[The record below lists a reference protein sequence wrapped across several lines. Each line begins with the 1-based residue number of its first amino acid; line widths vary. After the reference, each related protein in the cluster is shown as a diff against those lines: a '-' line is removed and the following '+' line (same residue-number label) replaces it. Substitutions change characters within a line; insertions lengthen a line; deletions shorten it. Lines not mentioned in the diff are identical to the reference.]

1 MNADFLTDVRTGWA
15 LAANNIR
22 LQTRKHL
29 LGYSW
34 AIFTPVIYAACFLI
48 VKRGLA
54 SGAAADAD
62 HMVSVL
68 RAFTG
73 VTLLQMW
80 FQLLQETSGLIRHRK
95 SLLRG
100 MNISEYPLV
109 LAVLFEASF
118 GLLLRVLTIV
128 VAILFLGLSFPSS
141 ALAWLWVAIALAC
154 LPLTA
159 AAVGLLLAP
168 WSALYPDVGKAIS
181 TLNLPLLLLSPVFYA
196 ATAQTD
202 SLLYWI
208 NCFNPLASPLATLMD
223 AMAGRAPLYGPALL
237 TWMAL
242 SLVLMVASLRQLK
255 TQVPILLE
263 RLGA

>member
-1 MNADFLTDVRTGWA
+1 MSADFLNDVRTGWA

-34 AIFTPVIYAACFLI
+34 TIFTPVIYAACYLI
-48 VKRGLA
+48 VKRGIS
-54 SGAAADAD
+54 SGSTTDAA

-68 RAFTG
+68 RAFAG
-73 VTLLQMW
+73 VTLLQLW
-80 FQLLQETSGLIRHRK
+80 FQLLQETSRLIRHRK
-95 SLLRG
+95 ALLRG

-128 VAILFLGLSFPSS
+128 AAVFFLGLSFPHSMS
-141 ALAWLWVAIALAC
+141 AWLWLVTALIC

-159 AAVGLLLAP
+159 TAIGLLLAP
-168 WSALYPDVGKAIS
+168 WSALYPDVGKAVS
-181 TLNLPLLLLSPVFYA
+181 TLNLPLLLLSPVFYV
-196 ATAQTD
+196 ATTQTD
-202 SLLYWI
+202 SVLFWI
-208 NCFNPLASPLATLMD
+208 NCFNPLASPLATIMD
-223 AMAGRAPLYGPALL
+223 SLAGRTPLYGPALL
-237 TWMAL
+237 AWMAL
-242 SLVLMVASLRQLK
+242 SAVLVVAALRQLK
-255 TQVPILLE
+255 TQIPILLE